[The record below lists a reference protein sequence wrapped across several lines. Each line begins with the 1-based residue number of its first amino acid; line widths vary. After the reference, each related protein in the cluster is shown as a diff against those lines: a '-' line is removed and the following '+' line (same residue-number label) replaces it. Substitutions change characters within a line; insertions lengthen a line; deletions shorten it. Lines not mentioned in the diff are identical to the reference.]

1 MLEFKN
7 YQHENQSTKNKG
19 NYRIFAELRNRLIL
33 FPSVCTPETGPS
45 SADKEQPR
53 VSVIIPRIIDTL
65 ATCLFSADDG
75 GALGP
80 QADGKS
86 SDYVFR

>member
-1 MLEFKN
+1 MLEFTN

-19 NYRIFAELRNRLIL
+19 NYRMFAEIQNHLIL

-53 VSVIIPRIIDTL
+53 VSVIIQRILDML
-65 ATCLFSADDG
+65 ATCFFSAGDG

-86 SDYVFR
+86 SDFVFR